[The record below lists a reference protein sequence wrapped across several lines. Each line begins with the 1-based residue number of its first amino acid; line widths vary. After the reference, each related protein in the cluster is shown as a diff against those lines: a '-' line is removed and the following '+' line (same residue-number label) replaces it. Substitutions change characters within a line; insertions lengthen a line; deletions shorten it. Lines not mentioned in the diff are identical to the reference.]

1 MFPIHPDKNVHFL
14 SVRFSFYHVL
24 GERAIISERNR
35 NYESPSHGAGFWC
48 MKAGVLSLFTAQR
61 AQPSCSRCG
70 KPDGGRF
77 VPDTKTAVDPLQD
90 ARQIR
95 YETGWALRFVFPG
108 KVLGVQG
115 TGGVEHGQHHHA
127 HIGKD
132 GGPHAGHTDCAQHKA
147 GKLDG
152 QCKHDVLVH
161 DA

>member
-14 SVRFSFYHVL
+14 CARLSFYHVL
-24 GERAIISERNR
+24 GERAIISGRNR
-35 NYESPSHGAGFWC
+35 NYESPSYGAGFWC
-48 MKAGVLSLFTAQR
+48 MKAGVLSLFTVQR
-61 AQPSCSRCG
+61 AQPSCSCCG
-70 KPDGGRF
+70 KPGGVAVRRI
-77 VPDTKTAVDPLQD
+77 KNAVDPLQD
-90 ARQIR
+90 ARQSC
-95 YETGWALRFVFPG
+95 YETGRALRFVFPG

-132 GGPHAGHTDCAQHKA
+132 SGPHAGHTDCAQHKA

-152 QCKHDVLVH
+152 QCEHDVLVH